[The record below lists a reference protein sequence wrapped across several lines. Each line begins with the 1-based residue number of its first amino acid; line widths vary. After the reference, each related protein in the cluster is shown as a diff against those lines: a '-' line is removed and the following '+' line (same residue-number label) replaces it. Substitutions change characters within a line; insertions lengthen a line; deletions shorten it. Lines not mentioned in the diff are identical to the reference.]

1 MHTKDYHPHNYSNI
15 QSQDNDIC
23 CNSLMPKKI
32 RELKS
37 LLLKAG
43 FICQPAKGS
52 HSKWKHPKL
61 AKAIII
67 AGKDGNDAKLYLEK
81 SVNETLEAVRQIEA
95 EETEP

>member
-1 MHTKDYHPHNYSNI
+1 
-15 QSQDNDIC
+15 
-23 CNSLMPKKI
+23 MPKKI

>member
-1 MHTKDYHPHNYSNI
+1 
-15 QSQDNDIC
+15 
-23 CNSLMPKKI
+23 MPKKI

-61 AKAIII
+61 PQAIVI
-67 AGKDGNDAKLYLEK
+67 AGRDGSDAKLYLEK
-81 SVNETLEAVRQIEA
+81 QVNEALENLEKIEEEEA
-95 EETEP
+95 EE